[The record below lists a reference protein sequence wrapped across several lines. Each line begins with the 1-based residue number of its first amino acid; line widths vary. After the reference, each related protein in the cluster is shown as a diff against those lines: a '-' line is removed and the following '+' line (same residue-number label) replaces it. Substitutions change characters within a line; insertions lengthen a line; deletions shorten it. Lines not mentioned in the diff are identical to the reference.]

1 MIFDALGVMV
11 LPGVAYLFPNWR
23 ILHLVLFGPL
33 LLIVVLSY
41 WLVSFFALCQI
52 LLNCRYGIF
61 NTLDMCQASPRVS
74 SLAHDSGQE
83 GRGTESAHEGSQS
96 EWEEDT

>member
-1 MIFDALGVMV
+1 MNSQPIDVNVILPLAVVEWTDPSKSALFTTMLMIFDALGVMV

-41 WLVSFFALCQI
+41 WLVSF
-52 LLNCRYGIF
+52 
-61 NTLDMCQASPRVS
+61 
-74 SLAHDSGQE
+74 
-83 GRGTESAHEGSQS
+83 
-96 EWEEDT
+96 